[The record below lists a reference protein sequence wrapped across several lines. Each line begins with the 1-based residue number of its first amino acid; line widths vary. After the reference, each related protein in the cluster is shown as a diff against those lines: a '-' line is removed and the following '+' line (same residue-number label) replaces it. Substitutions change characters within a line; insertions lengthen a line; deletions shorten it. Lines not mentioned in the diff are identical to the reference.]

1 MVRLFV
7 IALVS
12 ASLVRPAFAIFGIGD
27 IVFDP
32 SNYAQAV
39 QQLLQLEQQYAQLV
53 QTYQVIRSQYEQ
65 LVWMA
70 KRVPVNMA
78 ARYRALATPC
88 RGPAAPNTYGTTGAW
103 VNGIN
108 TGLGVAAGYS
118 QATQALHTY
127 GAALGNIPADQ
138 LERVKSHYATVELTD
153 GANLHAMET

>member
-7 IALVS
+7 IALIL
-12 ASLVRPAFAIFGIGD
+12 ARLARPAFAILGIGD

-78 ARYRALATPC
+78 ARYRALATPW
-88 RGPAAPNTYGTTGAW
+88 RGSAATDAYGTTGAW
-103 VNGIN
+103 VN
-108 TGLGVAAGYS
+108 
-118 QATQALHTY
+118 
-127 GAALGNIPADQ
+127 
-138 LERVKSHYATVELTD
+138 
-153 GANLHAMET
+153 